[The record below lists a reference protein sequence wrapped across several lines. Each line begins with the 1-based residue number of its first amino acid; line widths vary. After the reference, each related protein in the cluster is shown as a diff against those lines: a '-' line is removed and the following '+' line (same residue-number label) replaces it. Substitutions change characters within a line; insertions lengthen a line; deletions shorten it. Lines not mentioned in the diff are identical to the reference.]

1 MSGFLYQD
9 RFQYTLE
16 KKYVMGQKNYIF
28 TRENYNFKYRI
39 DFADWTQVNLD
50 TGKERKI
57 LRRPVFVSITDV
69 AAKT

>member
-1 MSGFLYQD
+1 MVFLYQD

-16 KKYVMGQKNYIF
+16 KKYVMGQKTYLF
-28 TRENYNFKYRI
+28 TRENYKFKYKI
-39 DFADWTQVNLD
+39 ELADWTQVNLD

-69 AAKT
+69 AAKI